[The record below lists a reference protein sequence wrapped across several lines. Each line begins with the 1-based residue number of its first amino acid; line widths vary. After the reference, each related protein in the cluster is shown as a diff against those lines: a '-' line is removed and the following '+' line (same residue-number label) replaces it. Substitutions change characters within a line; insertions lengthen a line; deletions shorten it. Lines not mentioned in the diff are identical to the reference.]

1 MPKARLT
8 VLGLYQYDS
17 SIFDFM
23 YLPLNLS
30 HEILINNI
38 LLECSELEILYPDS
52 DFFKFAVKVWSE
64 KEVGRWEHLYR
75 TTQYEYDPIE
85 NYNRYEDYTD
95 TNESVGKSTISGKN
109 NSETKVAAFD
119 SPEYKESELNTTGNE
134 NRNDSSASGTL
145 KHTAHLHGNIGVT
158 TTQEMIVQERK
169 AILNLYN
176 VIIEDFKNRFCILIY

>member
-1 MPKARLT
+1 MPKDRLT
-8 VLGLYQYDS
+8 ILGLYQYDS

-95 TNESVGKSTISGKN
+95 TNESVGKKYYQR
-109 NSETKVAAFD
+109 EK
-119 SPEYKESELNTTGNE
+119 
-134 NRNDSSASGTL
+134 
-145 KHTAHLHGNIGVT
+145 
-158 TTQEMIVQERK
+158 
-169 AILNLYN
+169 
-176 VIIEDFKNRFCILIY
+176 

>member
-1 MPKARLT
+1 MPKDRLT
-8 VLGLYQYDS
+8 ILGLYQYDS

-95 TNESVGKSTISGKN
+95 TNESVGKSTISGKIIPKQKSLPSIPRN
-109 NSETKVAAFD
+109 TKKV
-119 SPEYKESELNTTGNE
+119 N
-134 NRNDSSASGTL
+134 
-145 KHTAHLHGNIGVT
+145 
-158 TTQEMIVQERK
+158 
-169 AILNLYN
+169 
-176 VIIEDFKNRFCILIY
+176 